1 MHQASKQ
8 KNQKL
13 TKAERKQ
20 LKLQENKEWLSNYRS
35 NGIEQKDLNS
45 RYSKYYQLQLASY
58 WGSELEEWD
67 NFIKTLKVPLPVTFR
82 VSQRC
87 PLPIQQLLLKW
98 LATKAPQHQKI
109 YLDDQIIEV
118 KVENIP
124 WSPFTRQLS
133 FDNSQLLNQPLLQKL
148 NTFLTKQCQLGWIV
162 RQELVSMIPVLLLD
176 VQYHQMI
183 FDCCAAPGSKTE
195 QILSAME
202 ESYRNRDTSHE
213 RGSGCLAANDTDQ
226 KRIFQLLEK
235 FHTFPFPSLL
245 FTNMNGEQFTS
256 YFESSFL
263 ESFDRILCDVP
274 CSGDGT
280 FRKSPHLWR
289 LFRPRTAIQF
299 HIIQRKILLQAL
311 QLLKVGGRLVYS
323 TCSLNPIED
332 EAVVASVLQEFGEAD
347 DGEMK
352 LRLVDVSSSPCV
364 QSGLIY
370 RKGLSFWHS
379 DMETFL
385 IEENDESERKET
397 MKRIQELPLTMNPP
411 ANSDSLHLDRC
422 LRILPHDQNTGGF
435 FVAVFEKV
443 SSFTTSKKG
452 GIDKKKKGEKKENS
466 TSSSS
471 SSSIFETNN
480 KKSLKSSTLKVM
492 KEIGFN
498 PKHKSSSLSEDQLAK
513 TFEPIEELSPSL
525 AEKISSLFPFKQ
537 SDQYR
542 FIAKRAFVTEDE
554 KNVENTD
561 LELYIVNR
569 RYSNILPSRRIITL
583 TLTPLSLLRAYEL
596 HTNNLQ
602 IPIFSMGMKL
612 LTIGNSH
619 IDNLNHPVN
628 SIASCLVIDHTSVND
643 STADISQWRFN
654 QSACQSYFDFFD
666 FPNNSK

>member
-1 MHQASKQ
+1 MHQVPKQ

-45 RYSKYYQLQLASY
+45 RYSKYYQLQLSSY

-87 PLPIQQLLLKW
+87 SLSIQQLLLKW

-109 YLDDQIIEV
+109 YLDDQIIEI

-124 WSPFTRQLS
+124 WSPLTRQLS

-195 QILSAME
+195 QILAAME
-202 ESYRNRDTSHE
+202 ESYRNRDTSYQKDY
-213 RGSGCLAANDTDQ
+213 GCLAANDTDQ

-311 QLLKVGGRLVYS
+311 HLLKVGGKLVYS

-332 EAVVASVLQEFGEAD
+332 EAVVASVLQEFCEAD

-352 LRLVDVSSSPCV
+352 LKLVDVSTSLCV

-370 RKGLSFWHS
+370 RKGLSSWHS

-397 MKRIQELPLTMNPP
+397 MKRIQELPSTMNPP
-411 ANSDSLHLDRC
+411 TNSDSLHLDRC

-443 SSFTTSKKG
+443 SSFTTSKKSG
-452 GIDKKKKGEKKENS
+452 SDKKKKGEKKENNPS
-466 TSSSS
+466 SSSS

-498 PKHKSSSLSEDQLAK
+498 PKHKSSSSNEDQSAK
-513 TFEPIEELSPSL
+513 TFEPLEELSPSL
-525 AEKISSLFPFKQ
+525 AEKISSLFPLKQ
-537 SDQYR
+537 PAQYR
-542 FIAKRAFVTEDE
+542 FISKRIFVTEDE
-554 KNVENTD
+554 KND

-569 RYSNILPSRRIITL
+569 RYAYILTSRRGIIL
-583 TLTPLSLLRAYEL
+583 TFTPLSLLRAYEL
-596 HTNNLQ
+596 HTNNPQ

-612 LTIGNSH
+612 LTIGNPPTYS
-619 IDNLNHPVN
+619 LNHT
-628 SIASCLVIDHTSVND
+628 L
-643 STADISQWRFN
+643 
-654 QSACQSYFDFFD
+654 
-666 FPNNSK
+666 